1 MAEAAS
7 PSDAAPGVAIDE
19 MAIPG
24 MGIEQGHYWEVLQA
38 LWRSGLGEAPPD
50 HEGDLLWRS
59 CPVADVAFF
68 TEGYVRA
75 WFFTSKDGVLKRKKK
90 SSLGV
95 HELAD
100 AFAKGQSSGHE
111 EEVVALAVFSP
122 GGRMDAASRAKSTVA
137 PLERAE
143 LRWLLDHKHGSR
155 RDDLQAILK
164 YVKPLGYHEAVLRF
178 DWHAHVTSY
187 EMRSACN
194 PIKATSSLSVVPAYV
209 RLATHSSAVLHS
221 QKANHVADAAVREA
235 SAVCEA
241 LAARLRPGMPRDQV
255 RVCADFKLLGGE
267 KIVLIWVAMPPSNVV
282 FPATDFPASL
292 PGATQLL
299 DSGVARTYSARP
311 GSARPGSARSSSA
324 RPGSAASHVS
334 SCAAGASVTS
344 LGGSLS
350 ADHSL
355 TASGPIVNPQ
365 LLRPQ
370 PKLRPQSG
378 GMERSAPMGG
388 GLASVLN
395 TRPASARTAPSH
407 ERRRGSDDSDGPVV
421 AAAAASTRKPQLM
434 CSRYF
439 VCPGCGCAELRR
451 LAIQPERD
459 AQFIRAMEVPN
470 GRPGSGYARGGLSDA
485 SPRLSARPASART
498 SSARRSKT
506 ASASEQRALRP
517 TYLASARL
525 ASPRLLV
532 HQAEG
537 WHQAG
542 MCIDCSKAALI
553 EAREE
558 QRREAELP
566 APPEDGRR
574 PRPQS
579 APHVRKL
586 RPHPPSAAPPP
597 APAAATAPMGSLAAA
612 VAAAAMPS
620 TPAPSEPSP
629 QDVARDAV
637 VAQLLAAQ
645 NTPHW
650 LRPYFAPLV
659 SPRH

>member
-1 MAEAAS
+1 M
-7 PSDAAPGVAIDE
+7 
-19 MAIPG
+19 
-24 MGIEQGHYWEVLQA
+24 
-38 LWRSGLGEAPPD
+38 
-50 HEGDLLWRS
+50 
-59 CPVADVAFF
+59 
-68 TEGYVRA
+68 
-75 WFFTSKDGVLKRKKK
+75 
-90 SSLGV
+90 
-95 HELAD
+95 
-100 AFAKGQSSGHE
+100 
-111 EEVVALAVFSP
+111 
-122 GGRMDAASRAKSTVA
+122 
-137 PLERAE
+137 
-143 LRWLLDHKHGSR
+143 
-155 RDDLQAILK
+155 
-164 YVKPLGYHEAVLRF
+164 
-178 DWHAHVTSY
+178 
-187 EMRSACN
+187 
-194 PIKATSSLSVVPAYV
+194 
-209 RLATHSSAVLHS
+209 
-221 QKANHVADAAVREA
+221 
-235 SAVCEA
+235 
-241 LAARLRPGMPRDQV
+241 
-255 RVCADFKLLGGE
+255 
-267 KIVLIWVAMPPSNVV
+267 
-282 FPATDFPASL
+282 
-292 PGATQLL
+292 
-299 DSGVARTYSARP
+299 
-311 GSARPGSARSSSA
+311 
-324 RPGSAASHVS
+324 
-334 SCAAGASVTS
+334 
-344 LGGSLS
+344 
-350 ADHSL
+350 
-355 TASGPIVNPQ
+355 
-365 LLRPQ
+365 
-370 PKLRPQSG
+370 
-378 GMERSAPMGG
+378 
-388 GLASVLN
+388 ASVLN

-659 SPRH
+659 SPRR